1 MRCVRPSLYQLNFH
15 AALIGATLLTS
26 SVACAGLNST
36 APADVDLGGTW
47 TLNRDASD
55 DQRAALGERKLHIER
70 REAPSESGSISGGGP
85 PGAGRMSDADLESM
99 HEQMMQRLA
108 SAERIDIEQRTDA
121 MTLKTD
127 ARTVSCGTTET
138 TQVSTPDGGVADRQC
153 GWDGNAFVIEL
164 KSPDGVTQR
173 DSYTL
178 TGDGKQLIVTTKLES
193 GGGDAPAMS
202 MVTRRVYDRA
212 ETR

>member
-1 MRCVRPSLYQLNFH
+1 MRSIRPNSSQLRSY
-15 AALIGATLLTS
+15 ASIIGATLLTS
-26 SVACAGLNST
+26 SVACAGLKST

-47 TLNRDASD
+47 TFNHDASD
-55 DQRAALGERKLHIER
+55 EQRGVLGGGQLHMER
-70 REAPSESGSISGGGP
+70 RDAPSGSGSISGGSP
-85 PGAGRMSDADLESM
+85 PRAGRMSDGDLESM
-99 HEQMMQRLA
+99 HEQMKQRLA
-108 SAERIDIEQRTDA
+108 SAERIEIEQRADD

-127 ARTVSCGTTET
+127 AGAVTCDTTET
-138 TQVSTPDGGVADRQC
+138 TQVSTPEGGVADRQC
-153 GWDGNAFVIEL
+153 GWDGNAFVVEL

-178 TGDGKQLIVTTKLES
+178 ADDGKQLIVTTKLDR